1 MKNNLKIFSYL
12 YLYTKASKLIKMGK
26 KNVHGGAGHK
36 KFARK
41 HNSGGSSSSNSFIRT
56 SQDLNEIYAIA
67 TKMLGNNMFHCHC
80 IDNKVRLCHIR
91 GRFGGRNKRDNV
103 ISAGTW
109 ILIGLREWENT
120 QTMPSSNS
128 SKLQQCDLLEI
139 YSGISKERLKELED
153 CNWSILNTN
162 DLSKIDNAN
171 VESDDDFKFM
181 TDRDE
186 EIIRLN
192 EEMKSNTSKKIMMI
206 EENDG
211 NEEDD
216 IDVDLI

>member
-1 MKNNLKIFSYL
+1 
-12 YLYTKASKLIKMGK
+12 MGK

-41 HNSGGSSSSNSFIRT
+41 HTSGGSSSSSFIRT
-56 SQDLNEIYAIA
+56 SQDPNEIYAIA

-80 IDNKVRLCHIR
+80 IDNQVRLCHIR
-91 GRFGGRNKRDNV
+91 GRFGGRNKRDNI

-109 ILIGLREWENT
+109 ILIGLREWEND
-120 QTMPSSNS
+120 SSS
-128 SKLQQCDLLEI
+128 SLKKLQQCDLLEI

-153 CNWSILNTN
+153 CNWTILNSN
-162 DLSKIDNAN
+162 DLSKVDTATIEN
-171 VESDDDFKFM
+171 EDDFKFM

-186 EIIRLN
+186 EIMRLN
-192 EEMKSNTSKKIMMI
+192 EEMKSNTSKKIAMI
-206 EENDG
+206 EENVDD
-211 NEEDD
+211 EE

>member
-1 MKNNLKIFSYL
+1 
-12 YLYTKASKLIKMGK
+12 MGK

-41 HNSGGSSSSNSFIRT
+41 HTSSGSSSNSFIRT
-56 SQDLNEIYAIA
+56 SQDPNEIYAIA

-91 GRFGGRNKRDNV
+91 GRFGGRNKRDNI

-109 ILIGLREWENT
+109 ILVGLREWEND
-120 QTMPSSNS
+120 SSGS
-128 SKLQQCDLLEI
+128 LKKLQQCDLLEI

-153 CNWSILNTN
+153 YDWSILNAN
-162 DLSKIDNAN
+162 DLSKVDNTLT
-171 VESDDDFKFM
+171 ESEDDFKFM

-186 EIIRLN
+186 EIMRLN
-192 EEMKSNTSKKIMMI
+192 EEMKSNTSKRITMI
-206 EENDG
+206 EEQNKDED
-211 NEEDD
+211 EEID
-216 IDVDLI
+216 IDNI

>member
-1 MKNNLKIFSYL
+1 
-12 YLYTKASKLIKMGK
+12 MGK
-26 KNVHGGAGHK
+26 KNLHGGAGHK

-41 HNSGGSSSSNSFIRT
+41 HTSSGSSSNSFIRT
-56 SQDLNEIYAIA
+56 SQDPNEIYAIA

-80 IDNKVRLCHIR
+80 IDNQVRLCHIR

-109 ILIGLREWENT
+109 ILIGLREWENMT
-120 QTMPSSNS
+120 TTTSSLK
-128 SKLQQCDLLEI
+128 KLQQCDLLEI
-139 YSGISKERLKELED
+139 YSGITKERLKELED

-162 DLSKIDNAN
+162 DLSKVDTLAI
-171 VESDDDFKFM
+171 ESEDDFKFI

-192 EEMKSNTSKKIMMI
+192 EEMKSNTSKKITMI
-206 EENDG
+206 EENKDEDED
-211 NEEDD
+211 EE

>member
-1 MKNNLKIFSYL
+1 
-12 YLYTKASKLIKMGK
+12 MGK
-26 KNVHGGAGHK
+26 KNVHGGSGHK

-41 HNSGGSSSSNSFIRT
+41 HTSSSSSSNSFIRT
-56 SQDLNEIYAIA
+56 SQDPNEIYAIA

-80 IDNKVRLCHIR
+80 IDNQVRLCHIR

-109 ILIGLREWENT
+109 ILVGLREWENMT
-120 QTMPSSNS
+120 STSSK
-128 SKLQQCDLLEI
+128 KLQQCDLLEI

-153 CNWSILNTN
+153 CNWSILNSN
-162 DLSKIDNAN
+162 DLSKVDTAT
-171 VESDDDFKFM
+171 VENEDDFKFM

-186 EIIRLN
+186 EIMRLN
-192 EEMKSNTSKKIMMI
+192 EEMKSNTSKRITMI
-206 EENDG
+206 QDEDE
-211 NEEDD
+211 NEE

>member
-1 MKNNLKIFSYL
+1 
-12 YLYTKASKLIKMGK
+12 MGK
-26 KNVHGGAGHK
+26 KNLHGGAGHK

-41 HNSGGSSSSNSFIRT
+41 HTSSGSSSNSFIRT
-56 SQDLNEIYAIA
+56 SQDPNEIYAIA

-80 IDNKVRLCHIR
+80 IDNQVRLCHIR

-109 ILIGLREWENT
+109 ILIGLREWENVT
-120 QTMPSSNS
+120 TTTSSS
-128 SKLQQCDLLEI
+128 KKLQQCDLLEI
-139 YSGISKERLKELED
+139 YSGITKERLKELED

-162 DLSKIDNAN
+162 DLSKVDTLAI
-171 VESDDDFKFM
+171 ESEDDFKFI

-192 EEMKSNTSKKIMMI
+192 EEMKSNTSKKITMI
-206 EENDG
+206 EENKDEDED
-211 NEEDD
+211 EE

>member
-1 MKNNLKIFSYL
+1 
-12 YLYTKASKLIKMGK
+12 MGK

-41 HNSGGSSSSNSFIRT
+41 HTSSGSSSNSFIRT
-56 SQDLNEIYAIA
+56 SQDPNEIYAIA

-80 IDNKVRLCHIR
+80 IDNQVRLCHIR
-91 GRFGGRNKRDNV
+91 GRFGGRNKRDNI

-109 ILIGLREWENT
+109 ILIGLREWEND
-120 QTMPSSNS
+120 SSS
-128 SKLQQCDLLEI
+128 SLKKLQQCDLLEI

-153 CNWSILNTN
+153 CNWTILNSN
-162 DLSKIDNAN
+162 DLSKVDTATIEN
-171 VESDDDFKFM
+171 EDDFKFM

-186 EIIRLN
+186 EIMRLN
-192 EEMKSNTSKKIMMI
+192 EEMKSNTSKKIAMI
-206 EENDG
+206 EENMDD
-211 NEEDD
+211 EE

>member
-1 MKNNLKIFSYL
+1 
-12 YLYTKASKLIKMGK
+12 MGK

-41 HNSGGSSSSNSFIRT
+41 HTSSGSSSNSFIRT
-56 SQDLNEIYAIA
+56 SQDPNEIYAIA

-80 IDNKVRLCHIR
+80 IDNQVRLCHIR

-109 ILIGLREWENT
+109 ILVGLREWENT
-120 QTMPSSNS
+120 QQTGSSK
-128 SKLQQCDLLEI
+128 KLQQCDLLEI

-153 CNWSILNTN
+153 FNWSILNAN
-162 DLSKIDNAN
+162 DLSKVDTATTEN
-171 VESDDDFKFM
+171 EDDFKFM

-186 EIIRLN
+186 EIMRLD
-192 EEMKSNTSKKIMMI
+192 EEMKSNTSRKITMI
-206 EENDG
+206 EDEN
-211 NEEDD
+211 EDED

>member
-1 MKNNLKIFSYL
+1 
-12 YLYTKASKLIKMGK
+12 MGK

-41 HNSGGSSSSNSFIRT
+41 HNSGGSSSNSFIRT
-56 SQDLNEIYAIA
+56 SQDPNEIYAIA

-91 GRFGGRNKRDNV
+91 GRFGGRNKRDNI

-109 ILIGLREWENT
+109 MLVGLREWENGVI
-120 QTMPSSNS
+120 NDAK
-128 SKLQQCDLLEI
+128 KLQQCDLLEI

-153 CNWSILNTN
+153 CNWSILNSN
-162 DLSKIDNAN
+162 DLSKIDVAAI
-171 VESDDDFKFM
+171 ESEDDFKFT

-192 EEMKSNTSKKIMMI
+192 EEMKSNASKKITMI
-206 EENDG
+206 EEND
-211 NEEDD
+211 DD
-216 IDVDLI
+216 TEIDVDLI

>member
-1 MKNNLKIFSYL
+1 
-12 YLYTKASKLIKMGK
+12 MGK

-41 HNSGGSSSSNSFIRT
+41 HTSSGSSSNSFIRT
-56 SQDLNEIYAIA
+56 SQDPNEIYAIA

-103 ISAGTW
+103 INAGTW
-109 ILIGLREWENT
+109 ILVGLREWENIGT
-120 QTMPSSNS
+120 TTSSS
-128 SKLQQCDLLEI
+128 KKLQQCDLLEI

-153 CNWSILNTN
+153 YDWSILNAN
-162 DLSKIDNAN
+162 DLSKVDTATTEN
-171 VESDDDFKFM
+171 EDEFKFM

-186 EIIRLN
+186 EIMRLN
-192 EEMKSNTSKKIMMI
+192 EEMKSNTSRKIVMI
-206 EENDG
+206 EDQ
-211 NEEDD
+211 NEDED

>member
-1 MKNNLKIFSYL
+1 
-12 YLYTKASKLIKMGK
+12 MGK

-41 HNSGGSSSSNSFIRT
+41 HSTASSSSNSFIRT
-56 SQDLNEIYAIA
+56 SKDPNEIYAIA

-91 GRFGGRNKRDNV
+91 GRFGGRNKRDNI

-109 ILIGLREWENT
+109 ILIGLREWD
-120 QTMPSSNS
+120 NS
-128 SKLQQCDLLEI
+128 QASDLKKLQQCDLLEI

-153 CNWSILNTN
+153 YNWSVLDAN
-162 DLSKIDNAN
+162 DLSKVDTAN
-171 VESDDDFKFM
+171 IESEDDFKFT
-181 TDRDE
+181 TDRDD
-186 EIIRLN
+186 EIVRLN
-192 EEMKSNTSKKIMMI
+192 DEMKSNTTKKIAMI
-206 EENDG
+206 EENDD
-211 NEEDD
+211 ED

>member
-1 MKNNLKIFSYL
+1 
-12 YLYTKASKLIKMGK
+12 MGK

-41 HNSGGSSSSNSFIRT
+41 HTTTGSSSNSFIRT
-56 SQDLNEIYAIA
+56 SQDPNEIYAIA

-109 ILIGLREWENT
+109 ILVGLREWENIGT
-120 QTMPSSNS
+120 TTTTSK
-128 SKLQQCDLLEI
+128 KLQQCDLLEI

-153 CNWSILNTN
+153 CNWSILNAN
-162 DLSKIDNAN
+162 DLSKVDTATI
-171 VESDDDFKFM
+171 EGEDDFKFM

-186 EIIRLN
+186 EIMRLN
-192 EEMKSNTSKKIMMI
+192 EEMKSNASKKITMI
-206 EENDG
+206 EENNDD
-211 NEEDD
+211 EE
-216 IDVDLI
+216 IDVDNI

>member
-1 MKNNLKIFSYL
+1 
-12 YLYTKASKLIKMGK
+12 MGK

-41 HNSGGSSSSNSFIRT
+41 HTSSGSSSNSFIRT
-56 SQDLNEIYAIA
+56 SQDPNEIYAIA

-103 ISAGTW
+103 INAGTW
-109 ILIGLREWENT
+109 ILVGLREWENIGT
-120 QTMPSSNS
+120 TTSSS
-128 SKLQQCDLLEI
+128 KKLQQCDLLEI

-153 CNWSILNTN
+153 YDWSILNAN
-162 DLSKIDNAN
+162 DLSKVDTSTTEN
-171 VESDDDFKFM
+171 EDEFKFM

-186 EIIRLN
+186 EIMRLN
-192 EEMKSNTSKKIMMI
+192 EEMKSNTSRKIVMI
-206 EENDG
+206 EDQ
-211 NEEDD
+211 NEDED

>member
-1 MKNNLKIFSYL
+1 
-12 YLYTKASKLIKMGK
+12 MGK

-41 HNSGGSSSSNSFIRT
+41 HTSSSSSSNSFIRT
-56 SQDLNEIYAIA
+56 SQDPNEIYAIA

-91 GRFGGRNKRDNV
+91 GRFGGRNKRDNI

-109 ILIGLREWENT
+109 ILVGLREWEND
-120 QTMPSSNS
+120 SSGS
-128 SKLQQCDLLEI
+128 SKKLQQCDLLEI

-153 CNWSILNTN
+153 YDWSILNAN
-162 DLSKIDNAN
+162 DLSKVDNTLT
-171 VESDDDFKFM
+171 ESEDDFKFM

-186 EIIRLN
+186 EIMRLN
-192 EEMKSNTSKKIMMI
+192 EEMKSNTSKRITMI
-206 EENDG
+206 EEQNKDED
-211 NEEDD
+211 EEID
-216 IDVDLI
+216 IDLI

>member
-1 MKNNLKIFSYL
+1 
-12 YLYTKASKLIKMGK
+12 MGK

-41 HNSGGSSSSNSFIRT
+41 HTSSGSSSNSFIRT
-56 SQDLNEIYAIA
+56 SQDPNEIYAIA

-91 GRFGGRNKRDNV
+91 GRFGGRNKRDNI

-109 ILIGLREWENT
+109 ILVGLREWEND
-120 QTMPSSNS
+120 SSGS
-128 SKLQQCDLLEI
+128 SKKLQQCDLLEI

-153 CNWSILNTN
+153 YDWSILNAN
-162 DLSKIDNAN
+162 DLSKVDNTLT
-171 VESDDDFKFM
+171 ESEDDFKFM

-186 EIIRLN
+186 EIMRLN
-192 EEMKSNTSKKIMMI
+192 EEMKSNTSKRITMI
-206 EENDG
+206 EDQNKDED
-211 NEEDD
+211 EEID
-216 IDVDLI
+216 IDLI

>member
-1 MKNNLKIFSYL
+1 
-12 YLYTKASKLIKMGK
+12 MGK

-41 HNSGGSSSSNSFIRT
+41 HTSSSSSSNSFIRT
-56 SQDLNEIYAIA
+56 SQDPNEIYAIA

-109 ILIGLREWENT
+109 ILVGLREWENIGIT
-120 QTMPSSNS
+120 TSSS
-128 SKLQQCDLLEI
+128 KKLQQCDLLEI

-153 CNWSILNTN
+153 YDWSILNAN
-162 DLSKIDNAN
+162 DLSKVDTATTEN
-171 VESDDDFKFM
+171 EDEFKFM

-186 EIIRLN
+186 EIMRLN
-192 EEMKSNTSKKIMMI
+192 EEMKSNTSRKIIMI
-206 EENDG
+206 EDQNEN
-211 NEEDD
+211 ED